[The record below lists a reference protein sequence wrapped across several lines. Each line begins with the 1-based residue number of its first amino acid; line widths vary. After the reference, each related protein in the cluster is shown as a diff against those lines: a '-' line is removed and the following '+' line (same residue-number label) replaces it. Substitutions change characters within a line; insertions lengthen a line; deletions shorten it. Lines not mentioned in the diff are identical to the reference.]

1 MTGTKLLTRRA
12 GYRGRS
18 RANRLR
24 LSDNILGL
32 SPDLG
37 NRIRSLPHRDRVLLL
52 LPITWSIFAFVDNYF
67 RLRSVPYRMSGF
79 QLLLWIV
86 LCATVAGAL
95 AWSTIRQKSRLADY
109 GFTFKRG
116 GLGSLA
122 VLSGLHVYLAIT
134 GKLVLS
140 APEGLLWIV
149 IAVAAFMEEIVFR
162 VIAIDVFILLMDR
175 VKGKAS
181 WAILA
186 SSALF
191 SAYHI
196 PSKSPMQLQG
206 VFVGALVMGYVY
218 YKTRSVLL
226 PAWFHAASN
235 AGFAG
240 GILAAVLYCTAAA
253 ADCITRGRKW
263 PTPLSMTVSTNR

>member
-1 MTGTKLLTRRA
+1 MSPDVG
-12 GYRGRS
+12 S
-18 RANRLR
+18 RIRR
-24 LSDNILGL
+24 LS
-32 SPDLG
+32 
-37 NRIRSLPHRDRVLLL
+37 HRDRLFLLLPVAWSIIASVDNYLRLRSTAYRTSGIQLLL
-52 LPITWSIFAFVDNYF
+52 L
-67 RLRSVPYRMSGF
+67 
-79 QLLLWIV
+79 IV
-86 LCATVAGAL
+86 LWSTVTCTL
-95 AWSTIRQKSRLADY
+95 AWSTVRQQRRLADY

-122 VLSGLHVYLAIT
+122 ALSALHVYLAIT

-140 APEGLLWIV
+140 APEGFLWIV
-149 IAVAAFMEEIVFR
+149 LAVGAFVEEILFR
-162 VIAIDVFILLMDR
+162 VIAIDAFSLLLDR
-175 VKGKAS
+175 VKGKAF

-206 VFVGALVMGYVY
+206 VFISSLLMGYVY

-226 PAWFHAASN
+226 PAWLHAASN

-240 GILAAVLYCTAAA
+240 GMLAAVLYCTAAA
-253 ADCITRGRKW
+253 AGRITRGREK
-263 PTPLSMTVSTNR
+263 PTPLWMAASTKR